1 MIFVT
6 FTLRFSILQYFPMIF
21 LSFNRD
27 NITCTVGWT
36 VTESSPYYRQM
47 ESESHQLKNLYSLW
61 KVHTVSLMA
70 LRVKTYA
77 TYTALLTCERFF
89 FLQWPW
95 GFFISLL
102 HTVRKIIIADKLKWH
117 FLSTW
122 YGIPQCCERKNSSR
136 KLSMYFLFHSICG

>member
-1 MIFVT
+1 MLLHHRCDICHFYSMW
-6 FTLRFSILQYFPMIF
+6 FSILQYFPVIF

-47 ESESHQLKNLYSLW
+47 ESESHQLKNLYILR
-61 KVHTVSLMA
+61 KVHSVTLMA

-89 FLQWPW
+89 FSTEP
-95 GFFISLL
+95 GFF
-102 HTVRKIIIADKLKWH
+102 
-117 FLSTW
+117 
-122 YGIPQCCERKNSSR
+122 
-136 KLSMYFLFHSICG
+136 YFSFTYSKVNHDCR